1 MAKLN
6 TYEVTINGVKHRMQA
21 TEEYAETLG
30 KSAKLLSPKEAA
42 KPLEV
47 QTAEAQAPAN
57 K

>member
-6 TYEVTINGVKHRMQA
+6 VYEVKINGVKHRIQA
-21 TEEYAETLG
+21 TDEYAETLG
-30 KSAKLLSPKEAA
+30 DTAKKLTDKEAA